1 MREYPKNGRAV
12 RSQQTRKSVDD
23 KEFDALTTLYPSQRL
38 RLEHADDLS
47 CRVMDLVTPI
57 GKGQRGLIVSP
68 PRAGKTTLLQSIA
81 RGILANHPD
90 AVVVILLVDERPE
103 EATDMRRG
111 LTCEVLFSSFD
122 KPASHHIEVAET
134 LLKRA
139 KKLVLEGKDVV
150 ILMDSITRLARAL
163 QLQQGP
169 FGQIAFRRHG
179 CGRPLFA
186 EAFLRGG
193 AGHRKRRLAGP
204 SSARRWSIP
213 ARVWTTSD
221 LVFEEFKGT
230 GNMELHLSRKLMDKR
245 VFPCVDIRQSGTRK
259 EELLLSEKELVAVR
273 LIRSQLSS
281 LNVVDAMENLLGRM
295 DRTRTNQELLNL

>member
-150 ILMDSITRLARAL
+150 ILMDSITRLARAYNSSKAPSGKL
-163 QLQQGP
+163 LSGGMDADGLFLP
-169 FGQIAFRRHG
+169 KRFFGAARAI
-179 CGRPLFA
+179 
-186 EAFLRGG
+186 ENGG
-193 AGHRKRRLAGP
+193 SLTIIGTALVDTGSRLD
-204 SSARRWSIP
+204 
-213 ARVWTTSD
+213 D